1 MKKAELEQKL
11 HEKIDVIIDQMED
24 LRAEL
29 EAAFAEDG
37 EYASLSVY
45 VSKDSYSFTQAILFS
60 GEDSRSVL
68 NASRDEDGWDED
80 IPITGSVSNEKSV
93 AS

>member
-1 MKKAELEQKL
+1 MKKTELEKKL

-45 VSKDSYSFTQAILFS
+45 VSKDSFSFTQAILFN
-60 GEDSRSVL
+60 EENFRSVL

-80 IPITGSVSNEKSV
+80 IPITGSKSSEKGV